1 MGSIMSDI
9 MKVAQLAMDV
19 ATQNWVAVAE
29 DVFKDIAQL
38 TGNKTLEEI
47 AAALPPVG
55 LLESPMMSGLMQ
67 NAIGT
72 NFNAMNLSLSNSL
85 GMASSPA
92 QIAAAAGNFS
102 FGTNPLQY
110 LQVGSQATGYAGTL
124 SGNQNLAGVGMLGN
138 LAASNPLVQNAILQ
152 SQVNSVLNQT
162 TIPNTVSL
170 NSAPQLAS
178 LPVSSNTNLLSLT
191 PQVTDPNA
199 PYSITVDGG
208 AAPQVPYYVAPLPST
223 LTPDAGTTVAP
234 TLGAPA
240 STDYSQLNSQEAIL
254 NVVNTGAP
262 LTPAQQQQLLAAGSA
277 AGMTPNQLQTLQGRM
292 AANVISP
299 GSGANVLN
307 QSVGTVSP
315 GNAVLNAA
323 ISNGAFS
330 TQLSPSQLQMLNLA
344 QGTGNYAPVYSAVA
358 ANGLPSYLQSAPS
371 WQQNLYGVG
380 SVLAAYGQSM
390 PGLQARMPIMASQG
404 SYISQGLSSG
414 AYATP
419 TYANPYGTPTIVPGQ
434 GMSSGGGYVAPTY
447 SSYSPSVAQ
456 YGGGGGNA
464 VINQGVASGAFS
476 TALTTDQNNMLSQAA
491 AAGASSSQIAMMR
504 LQMEMENQQ
513 EVLQAIS
520 KIFNML
526 DQTAKAIIQNM

>member
-1 MGSIMSDI
+1 
-9 MKVAQLAMDV
+9 
-19 ATQNWVAVAE
+19 
-29 DVFKDIAQL
+29 
-38 TGNKTLEEI
+38 
-47 AAALPPVG
+47 
-55 LLESPMMSGLMQ
+55 
-67 NAIGT
+67 
-72 NFNAMNLSLSNSL
+72 
-85 GMASSPA
+85 
-92 QIAAAAGNFS
+92 
-102 FGTNPLQY
+102 
-110 LQVGSQATGYAGTL
+110 
-124 SGNQNLAGVGMLGN
+124 
-138 LAASNPLVQNAILQ
+138 
-152 SQVNSVLNQT
+152 
-162 TIPNTVSL
+162 
-170 NSAPQLAS
+170 
-178 LPVSSNTNLLSLT
+178 LT

-234 TLGAPA
+234 TLGTPA
-240 STDYSQLNSQEAIL
+240 TTDYSQLNSQEAIL
-254 NVVNTGAP
+254 NVVNSGAP
-262 LTPAQQQQLLAAGSA
+262 LTTAQQQALLAAGSA
-277 AGMTPNQLQTLQGRM
+277 SGMTPNQLQTLQGRM
-292 AANVISP
+292 VANAISP

-390 PGLQARMPIMASQG
+390 PGLQARMPIMSTQG

-419 TYANPYGTPTIVPGQ
+419 TYANPYGTPTIVAGQ
-434 GMSSGGGYVAPTY
+434 GMSSGGGYVTPTY
-447 SSYSPSVAQ
+447 SSYSSPTIT
-456 YGGGGGNA
+456 GGGGNG
-464 VINQGVASGAFS
+464 VLNQAVASGAFS
-476 TALTTDQNNMLSQAA
+476 TALTPDQNNMLSQAA
-491 AAGASSSQIAMMR
+491 AAGASSSQIAMMK